1 MKCTG
6 EEQLDLIEAALRL
19 LLNPPKQEPEVMPP
33 DQATESVGASRR
45 AQSRG
50 RSSLG

>member
-19 LLNPPKQEPEVMPP
+19 LLNPPRCQPQEPEVIPP
-33 DQATESVGASRR
+33 NSDSR
-45 AQSRG
+45 
-50 RSSLG
+50 